1 LTHAD
6 ALTRLGL
13 GFRFAE
19 RALQILA
26 PQNLRPT
33 IGFYLQEI
41 GNVFMRTEPEVLAPV
56 VQELAKH
63 NALTL
68 TTRRDRGRRRLR
80 WDDWSRVLGP
90 ALLCPLGT
98 AAIGITRLTPCQGA
112 RELRFFERSRRVAA
126 YGELCGNGVLPRGA
140 SKAFGA
146 GDG

>member
-1 LTHAD
+1 
-6 ALTRLGL
+6 
-13 GFRFAE
+13 
-19 RALQILA
+19 
-26 PQNLRPT
+26 
-33 IGFYLQEI
+33 
-41 GNVFMRTEPEVLAPV
+41 MRTEPEVLAPV

-126 YGELCGNGVLPRGA
+126 YGELCGNGVRQSALNTEPERPLELRRGSSDAGSSVTPRRQTPWDSSAA
-140 SKAFGA
+140 SSRAPLVICSWIQ
-146 GDG
+146 